1 MLREPQHERKM
12 VNVINVI
19 SVRPELSR
27 RASHFFHTLS
37 AFLSIQLVDDALLIE
52 LPDKAWFDESLRVG
66 GFGARVA
73 RGGEVEYRL
82 DGGGHRGRSAGKLFD
97 DERLVG
103 VLE

>member
-37 AFLSIQLVDDALLIE
+37 VDFLHVVFGLHKELGIEIPDAEVAKFTTWNCGVRYLLS
-52 LPDKAWFDESLRVG
+52 K
-66 GFGARVA
+66 
-73 RGGEVEYRL
+73 
-82 DGGGHRGRSAGKLFD
+82 AGKT
-97 DERLVG
+97 
-103 VLE
+103 